1 MTRWRISDATAF
13 VVSDLQRVVVYNL
26 EAPTAQ
32 PLALLGTGATIW
44 RSLVGSEDDLRP
56 WREEP
61 DLLAGLAE
69 AHGVEPVEIRD
80 DVESF
85 LQRMTAGGYVRTG
98 T

>member
-13 VVSDLQRVVVYNL
+13 VVSDLHRVIVFNL
-26 EAPTAQ
+26 DAPTTQ
-32 PLALLGTGATIW
+32 PLALLGTAAAIW
-44 RSLVGSEDDLRP
+44 HSLVGSEDDLRP

-69 AHGVEPVEIRD
+69 AHGVEPEEIRE

-85 LQRMTAGGYVRTG
+85 LARMAAGGYVRSET
-98 T
+98 